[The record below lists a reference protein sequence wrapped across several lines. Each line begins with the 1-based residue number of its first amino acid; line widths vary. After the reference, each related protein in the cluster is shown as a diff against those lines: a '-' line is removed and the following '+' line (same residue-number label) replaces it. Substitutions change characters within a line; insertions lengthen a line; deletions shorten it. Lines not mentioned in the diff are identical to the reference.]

1 MGRPSPAVA
10 SPTVVKTLEEVTYET
25 GLAALADQEA
35 MVAGVRQRTG
45 TLLAAQALVAT
56 FLGGAATE
64 GNGLH
69 ALGWLAVLT
78 LLMGLVAA
86 AVVLAPWPLT
96 FAVDVHDLY
105 EQLYPLALEDARDNS
120 LHWLVEAGFGY
131 QDLQRQND
139 RRVVWLSRLS
149 AALGVLMV
157 AQTVLWLL
165 ALRLS

>member
-1 MGRPSPAVA
+1 MRRPKTGSRAICGETPAISRGGHGAPRTRSSVA
-10 SPTVVKTLEEVTYET
+10 
-25 GLAALADQEA
+25 Q
-35 MVAGVRQRTG
+35 
-45 TLLAAQALVAT
+45 
-56 FLGGAATE
+56 
-64 GNGLH
+64 
-69 ALGWLAVLT
+69 

-86 AVVLAPWPLT
+86 AVVLAPWRLT

-105 EQLYPLALEDARDNS
+105 EQLYPLALEDTRLDS
-120 LHWLVEAGFGY
+120 LGWLAAAGFGY
-131 QDLQRQND
+131 QEMQQQND